1 MPQPQGT
8 YCVRAPRPKDHQQ
21 HCSHDAVQMS
31 TTVTLSTAVL
41 QDLVRIQGE
50 ELLRVRQQLHE
61 SVVGPRELF
70 PKEYYLIV
78 RTRCAHHY
86 EELQ

>member
-1 MPQPQGT
+1 
-8 YCVRAPRPKDHQQ
+8 
-21 HCSHDAVQMS
+21 MS

-61 SVVGPRELF
+61 SVVGPRELS
-70 PKEYYLIV
+70 LRNII
-78 RTRCAHHY
+78 
-86 EELQ
+86 